1 MIDIKKVVN
10 MQEDEISEY
19 IEGLGLESAFDEG
32 GFLKRIW
39 GKLST
44 TRFLVGH
51 VNAALNELKS
61 LEKIDVKK
69 IKEDTTEHSISALDL
84 RVIEDAMDIV
94 EIGKGIPERLQSHA
108 MRAFEIIKK
117 IDKKIFMAKD
127 ATDTIGKVVS
137 PKFMLLNNIFKLC
150 IMGYRMDV
158 VADMYEIDTKDKAP
172 FPMALYPLVEGAP
185 KWLKK
190 GFRKFNRCLTIFGL
204 TNMALGILATLI
216 SVIQTSRVDEFMD
229 EKDVKYLK
237 DFYKVIYTDL
247 SVIYKS
253 VITRNGHSILDRLDE
268 IIVEKRTI
276 PWTYEQKVKF
286 AEYMKDN
293 AGPEI
298 ESLKRCVTVLNGSE
312 YKVVSRTTKA
322 IISASYKLNGT
333 TQEIEKFD
341 RLVEMMEANLT
352 ILYKVLEA
360 YTKMI
365 KEMRKF

>member
-10 MQEDEISEY
+10 LQENEIEEY
-19 IEGLGLESAFDEG
+19 IEGLGLESAFDDG
-32 GFLKRIW
+32 NMLRRIW
-39 GKLST
+39 NKVT
-44 TRFLVGH
+44 TTKFLVGH

-61 LEKIDVKK
+61 LEKIDIKK
-69 IKEDTTEHSISALDL
+69 IKQDTTEHSISALDL
-84 RVIEDAMDIV
+84 KAIEDAMDIV

-117 IDKKIFMAKD
+117 IDKKIFLAKD
-127 ATDTIGKVVS
+127 TTDKIGKVLS

-190 GFRKFNRCLTIFGL
+190 GFRKFNKYLTIFGL

-216 SVIQTSRVDEFMD
+216 SVIQTSRVDEFID
-229 EKDVKYLK
+229 DSDVKYLK

-268 IIVEKRTI
+268 IITEKRTI

-286 AEYMKDN
+286 AEYMKEN

-298 ESLKRCVTVLNGSE
+298 QSLRRCVEVLNGTD

-322 IISASYKLNGT
+322 IVSASYKLNGN
-333 TQEIEKFD
+333 TQDIERFD
-341 RLVEMMEANLT
+341 RLVEMMEANIT